1 MDISGLSTAIKAE
14 LTAIKPMRIAAYL
27 RVSTVRQA
35 EGDVSLPS
43 QQHQIEMYCK
53 SRGWEVATIFVDAG
67 ASGTNPARTEL
78 TRMLDLAC
86 SQERPFD
93 AIIVHSYSRLYRD
106 LIGMETAAKRLQ
118 KAGVDLISATQPS
131 GTEPTQQLVRQI
143 VALFDQHTSVEN
155 AKNVTRAMRENA
167 QQGFWNGST
176 PPLGYKAVAAE
187 QRGTKIKKV
196 LAIDEVEAELGRL
209 IFDLYLKGDPAGG
222 KPPLGVTAIAAWLNQ
237 HGYQTRKGC
246 QFSVG
251 PLHKLL
257 TNPVYIGR
265 GRYSIRSSAKGGKHA
280 KEEIIEFQVPAIIDQ
295 SQFEAVQQRLVDHN
309 PRVTP
314 PRVVTGPVLLTGLAT
329 CEHCGG
335 GMTMSTGT
343 SKSGRVYTYYACAN
357 RAQKGTSVCKGLRI
371 AMPHLDSLI
380 LDAVEDRILPP
391 ERIHILLDKLIA
403 RRAAFAGN
411 VDARLET
418 LRAERTRI
426 GSAISNLYRLAETG
440 DLGIDESL
448 SARIQELRAQK
459 TKVDATIARAE
470 AQAAPVAQLLA
481 EKVEAFSRTL
491 KEKLRHADPV
501 LRRNYLRSVVGRVI
515 VGEKR
520 VVIVGSTHGLHRS
533 IEEGTFSANSVR
545 SFIQEWRTR
554 HDSNVWPLPS
564 EGSALSS

>member
-1 MDISGLSTAIKAE
+1 MDMSALGSAIQAE
-14 LTAIKPMRIAAYL
+14 LAAAKPMRIAAYL
-27 RVSTVRQA
+27 RVSTTRQA

-43 QQHQIEMYCK
+43 QQHQIEMFCK
-53 SRGWEVATIFVDAG
+53 SRGWEIITVFVDAG
-67 ASGTNPARTEL
+67 ASGTNPSRTEL

-86 SQERPFD
+86 SAERPFD

-106 LIGMETAAKRLQ
+106 LIGMETAAQRLQ

-131 GTEPTQQLVRQI
+131 GTDPTQQLVRQI

-167 QQGFWNGST
+167 VQGFWNGST

-187 QRGTKIKKV
+187 KRGTKVKKV
-196 LAIDEVEAELGRL
+196 LAIDEVEADLVRL

-222 KPPLGVTAIAAWLNQ
+222 TPPLGVTAIAAWLNQ
-237 HGYQTRKGC
+237 RGYQTRKGC
-246 QFSVG
+246 QFGVG

-257 TNPVYIGR
+257 INPVYIGR
-265 GRYSIRSSAKGGKHA
+265 GRYSIRNSASGGKHP
-280 KEEIIEFQVPAIIDQ
+280 KGEIIEFKVPPIIDQ
-295 SQFEAVQQRLVDHN
+295 NQFDAVQQRLVDHN

-343 SKSGRVYTYYACAN
+343 SKSGKVYTYYACAN
-357 RAQKGTSVCKGLRI
+357 RAQKGTSVCKGNRI
-371 AMPHLDSLI
+371 AMPHLDGLI
-380 LDAVEDRILPP
+380 LEAVEDRILPP
-391 ERIHILLDKLIA
+391 ARIHILLERLIA
-403 RRAAFAGN
+403 RRTAFAGN
-411 VDARLET
+411 VDARLLT
-418 LRAERTRI
+418 LRSERAKIETAI
-426 GSAISNLYRLAETG
+426 GNLYRLAETG

-448 SARIQELRAQK
+448 SARIQDLRAQK
-459 TKVDATIARAE
+459 TKLDTTIARAE
-470 AQAAPVAQLLA
+470 AQAAPVAQLQA
-481 EKVEAFSRTL
+481 EKIETFSRTL

-520 VVIVGSTHGLHRS
+520 VVVVGSTHNLHRS
-533 IEEGTFSANSVR
+533 IADGTFSANSVR
-545 SFIQEWRTR
+545 SFIQEWRALR
-554 HDSNVWPLPS
+554 DSNS
-564 EGSALSS
+564 

>member
-1 MDISGLSTAIKAE
+1 MDLSNLGNSIQAE
-14 LTAIKPMRIAAYL
+14 LTATRSMRIAAYL

-43 QQHQIEMYCK
+43 QQHQIELYCE
-53 SRGWEVATIFVDAG
+53 SRGWEMTTVFVDAG
-67 ASGTNPARTEL
+67 ASGTNPSRTEL

-86 SQERPFD
+86 SPERPFD

-106 LIGMETAAKRLQ
+106 LIGMELAAKRLQ

-131 GTEPTQQLVRQI
+131 GTDPTQQLVRQI

-167 QQGFWNGST
+167 QQGFWNGSR

-196 LAIDEVEAELGRL
+196 LAIDEVEADLVRL
-209 IFDLYLKGDPAGG
+209 IFDLYLKGDPASGT
-222 KPPLGVTAIAAWLNQ
+222 PPLGVTASAAWLNDRG
-237 HGYQTRKGC
+237 HQTRKGC
-246 QFSVG
+246 QFGVG

-257 TNPVYIGR
+257 TNPVYTGR
-265 GRYSIRSSAKGGKHA
+265 GRYSIRNSGNGSNRSKD
-280 KEEIIEFQVPAIIDQ
+280 EIIEFKVPAIIEQ
-295 SQFEAVQQRLVDHN
+295 GQFEAVQQRLADHN

-343 SKSGRVYTYYACAN
+343 SKSGKVYTYYACAN
-357 RAQKGTSVCKGLRI
+357 RTQKGTSVCKGNRI
-371 AMPHLDSLI
+371 AMPHLDSII
-380 LDAVEDRILPP
+380 LAAVEDRILPP
-391 ERIHILLDKLIA
+391 ERIHILLEKLIV
-403 RRAAFAGN
+403 RRTAFAGN
-411 VDARLET
+411 VDARLLT
-418 LRAERTRI
+418 LRSERAKI
-426 GSAISNLYRLAETG
+426 EGAINNLYRLAETG

-448 SARIQELRAQK
+448 SSRIQELRAQK
-459 TKVDATIARAE
+459 TKIDATISRAE
-470 AQAAPVAQLLA
+470 AQAAPVAQLHA
-481 EKVEAFSRTL
+481 DKIEIFSRTL

-520 VVIVGSTHGLHRS
+520 VVVVGNTHSLHRS
-533 IEEGTFSANSVR
+533 IAEGTFSANGVR
-545 SFIQEWRTR
+545 SFIQEWRALR
-554 HDSNVWPLPS
+554 DSNS
-564 EGSALSS
+564 

>member
-1 MDISGLSTAIKAE
+1 MPMDMSALGNAIQAE
-14 LTAIKPMRIAAYL
+14 LAATTPMRIAAYL
-27 RVSTVRQA
+27 RVSTTRQA

-53 SRGWEVATIFVDAG
+53 SRGWEVAAIFVDAG

-86 SQERPFD
+86 SSERPFD

-167 QQGFWNGST
+167 KQGFWNGAT
-176 PPLGYKAVAAE
+176 PPLGYTTVAAE

-196 LAIDEVEAELGRL
+196 LAIDEVEAELVRL

-222 KPPLGVTAIAAWLNQ
+222 TPPLGVTAIADWLNRRG
-237 HGYQTRKGC
+237 HQTRKGS

-257 TNPVYIGR
+257 TNPVYVGR
-265 GRYSIRSSAKGGKHA
+265 GRYSIRNSATGGKHA
-280 KEEIIEFQVPAIIDQ
+280 KEEIIEFHVPAIIDQ
-295 SQFEAVQQRLVDHN
+295 IQFEAVQQRLVDNN

-343 SKSGRVYTYYACAN
+343 SKSGKVYTYYACAN
-357 RAQKGTSVCKGLRI
+357 RAQKGASVCKGNRI
-371 AMPHLDSLI
+371 AMPHLDSII
-380 LDAVEDRILPP
+380 LDAVHDRILPP

-403 RRAAFAGN
+403 RRATFAGN

-418 LRAERTRI
+418 LRAERTKI
-426 GSAISNLYRLAETG
+426 DSAISNLYRLAETG
-440 DLGIDESL
+440 DLGIEEGL

-459 TKVDATIARAE
+459 TKIDATIARAE
-470 AQAAPVAQLLA
+470 AQAAPVAQLQA
-481 EKVEAFSRTL
+481 EKVEIFSRTL
-491 KEKLRHADPV
+491 KEKLRLADPV

-515 VGEKR
+515 VGDER
-520 VVIVGSTHGLHRS
+520 VMIVGSTHSLHRS
-533 IEEGTFSANSVR
+533 IAEGIFSANSVR
-545 SFIQEWRTR
+545 SFIQEWRAR
-554 HDSNVWPLPS
+554 RDSNS
-564 EGSALSS
+564 

>member
-1 MDISGLSTAIKAE
+1 MPMDMSALGSAIQDE
-14 LTAIKPMRIAAYL
+14 LTAAEPMRVAAYL

-53 SRGWEVATIFVDAG
+53 SRGWEVVTVFVDAG
-67 ASGTNPARTEL
+67 ASGTNPSRTEL

-86 SQERPFD
+86 SPERPFD
-93 AIIVHSYSRLYRD
+93 AIVVHSYSRLYRD
-106 LIGMETAAKRLQ
+106 LIGMEMAAKRLQ
-118 KAGVDLISATQPS
+118 KVRVDLISATQPS
-131 GTEPTQQLVRQI
+131 GTDPTQQLVRQI
-143 VALFDQHTSVEN
+143 VSLFDQHTSVEN

-176 PPLGYKAVAAE
+176 PPLGYKVIAAE

-196 LAIDEVEAELGRL
+196 LAIDEVEADLVRL
-209 IFDLYLKGDPAGG
+209 IFDLYLKGHPAGG

-237 HGYQTRKGC
+237 NGYQTRKGC
-246 QFSVG
+246 QFGVG

-265 GRYSIRSSAKGGKHA
+265 GRYSIRNSTTGGKHP
-280 KEEIIEFQVPAIIDQ
+280 KGEVIEFKVPAIIEPGK
-295 SQFEAVQQRLVDHN
+295 FEAVQQRLVDHN

-343 SKSGRVYTYYACAN
+343 SKSGKVYTYYACAN
-357 RAQKGTSVCKGLRI
+357 RAQKGVSVCRGNRI
-371 AMPHLDSLI
+371 AMPHLDSII
-380 LDAVEDRILPP
+380 LEAVEDRILPP
-391 ERIHILLDKLIA
+391 ERIHILLQKLIA
-403 RRAAFAGN
+403 RRTAFAGN
-411 VDARLET
+411 VDARLLT
-418 LRAERTRI
+418 LRTER
-426 GSAISNLYRLAETG
+426 SKVENAISNLYRLAETG
-440 DLGIDESL
+440 DLGIDEGL

-459 TKVDATIARAE
+459 TKIVATIARAE
-470 AQAAPVAQLLA
+470 AQAAPVAQLHV

-520 VVIVGSTHGLHRS
+520 VVVVGSTHNLHRS
-533 IEEGTFSANSVR
+533 IAGGTFSANGVR
-545 SFIQEWRTR
+545 SFIQKWRAR
-554 HDSNVWPLPS
+554 RDSNS
-564 EGSALSS
+564 

>member
-1 MDISGLSTAIKAE
+1 MDMSALGNAIQAE
-14 LTAIKPMRIAAYL
+14 LAATKPMRIAAYL
-27 RVSTVRQA
+27 RVSTTRQA

-53 SRGWEVATIFVDAG
+53 GRGWEVATIFVDAG

-86 SQERPFD
+86 SEERPFD

-131 GTEPTQQLVRQI
+131 GAEPTQQLVRQI

-167 QQGFWNGST
+167 KQGFWNGAT
-176 PPLGYKAVAAE
+176 PPLGYKTVAAE

-196 LAIDEVEAELGRL
+196 LEIDGVEAELVRL

-222 KPPLGVTAIAAWLNQ
+222 TPPLGVTAIAAWLNQ
-237 HGYQTRKGC
+237 RGYQTRKGG
-246 QFSVG
+246 QFGVG

-265 GRYSIRSSAKGGKHA
+265 GRYSIRNSANGGKHA
-280 KEEIIEFQVPAIIDQ
+280 KEEIVEFKVPAIIDE
-295 SQFEAVQQRLVDHN
+295 SQFQAVQQRLVDNN

-343 SKSGRVYTYYACAN
+343 SKSGKVYTYYACAS
-357 RAQKGTSVCKGLRI
+357 RAQKGTSVCGGIRI

-380 LDAVEDRILPP
+380 LDAVEERILPP
-391 ERIHILLDKLIA
+391 GRIQILLEKLIT

-411 VDARLET
+411 VDDRLAT
-418 LRAERTRI
+418 LRSERTKI
-426 GSAISNLYRLAETG
+426 ESAIGNLYRLAETG

-459 TKVDATIARAE
+459 TKMDATIARAE
-470 AQAAPVAQLLA
+470 AQSAPVARLDP

-520 VVIVGSTHGLHRS
+520 VVVVGSTHSLHRS
-533 IEEGTFSANSVR
+533 IAEGTFSANGVR
-545 SFIQEWRTR
+545 RFIQEWRTR
-554 HDSNVWPLPS
+554 RDSNSRPLPS